1 MRERRMLMSVGA
13 LMLLLVAVA
22 AVGAEAIHLEGIIGA
37 FLAGLAVNTATRH
50 SEAKHELE
58 FIGNHLFIPV
68 FFLTIGFLIDIRTF
82 ANTLV
87 EQFGLVFGIVGGLI
101 GSKYLAAEVA
111 RRAFGY
117 TRLEGLTMWSLS
129 IPQVAATLAAAL
141 VAYNTTDAA
150 GERLIGEPV
159 LNSVIVAGLTTLFC
173 LAIGAL
179 AAFSLSRLEVK
190 GRFGI
195 LGVVLSVS
203 MFPQIAIVGPLY
215 LTASNYG
222 FLDTYTGLVIVY
234 LALGL
239 PLVTW
244 VLFGYFETLPREID
258 EAARMDG
265 VSVPGLLWRIIL
277 PMSLPSLVTTG
288 LLAFITA
295 WNEFLFALAF
305 TSNIDRQT
313 IPVGIANFT
322 NLYYVPWGDIA
333 AASAVVTVPLILLVL
348 FFQRHIIEGLTQG
361 GVKE

>member
-1 MRERRMLMSVGA
+1 MNDTRSPLQSFFIY
-13 LMLLLVAVA
+13 L
-22 AVGAEAIHLEGIIGA
+22 GA
-37 FLAGLAVNTATRH
+37 FLILVWSGGPFIWQFSTSFQLDKALTSGAPSLIPHPFT
-50 SEAKHELE
+50 LE
-58 FIGNHLFIPV
+58 HYYNAFVEKQLHRYVWNSLV
-68 FFLTIGFLIDIRTF
+68 VALSTTFLC
-82 ANTLV
+82 LV
-87 EQFGLVFGIVGGLI
+87 VG
-101 GSKYLAAEVA
+101 S
-111 RRAFGY
+111 
-117 TRLEGLTMWSLS
+117 
-129 IPQVAATLAAAL
+129 
-141 VAYNTTDAA
+141 
-150 GERLIGEPV
+150 
-159 LNSVIVAGLTTLFC
+159 
-173 LAIGAL
+173 L
-179 AAFSLSRLEVK
+179 AAFALSRLNVK

-195 LGVVLSVS
+195 LMVILSVS
-203 MFPQIAIVGPLY
+203 MFPQIALVGPLY
-215 LTASNYG
+215 LLATNLG
-222 FLDTYTGLVIVY
+222 LLDTYTALIITY

-265 VSVPGLLWRIIL
+265 VSIPGLLWHIIL

-288 LLAFITA
+288 LLAFISA

-333 AASAVVTVPLILLVL
+333 AASAVVTVPLIVLVL